1 MDVAGVKAR
10 AGYRSPSGGLTK
22 SVLDALF
29 NSSLMLLISSKNQTV
44 KEQLIILFE
53 IAFNAKMVLFS
64 VIDQSLL
71 FSVRMSQ
78 WLQSAVHQ

>member
-1 MDVAGVKAR
+1 M
-10 AGYRSPSGGLTK
+10 
-22 SVLDALF
+22 
-29 NSSLMLLISSKNQTV
+29 